1 MASQK
6 GMACI
11 AALALLAFV
20 CHAAMGSDENDNRTT
35 THAITV
41 NAASLPDF
49 DGDGTVGF
57 SDFVIFAQNFG
68 KEVPSPVVAIPDAN
82 LWVAIEDALGKAN
95 GVPITQAEMAT
106 LDRLWAVRRYI
117 SDGQT
122 SSCRPFPIGHST
134 APTASLADLTS
145 PRCKL
150 QHALQITTFSFPPY
164 NFPYKYIHKQS

>member
-1 MASQK
+1 MASRK

-20 CHAAMGSDENDNRTT
+20 CHAAIGADSDDDRTT

-68 KEVPSPVVAIPDAN
+68 KEVPSD
-82 LWVAIEDALGKAN
+82 
-95 GVPITQAEMAT
+95 
-106 LDRLWAVRRYI
+106 DRARWSRFTRRRM
-117 SDGQT
+117 DRTGRT
-122 SSCRPFPIGHST
+122 RPIG
-134 APTASLADLTS
+134 
-145 PRCKL
+145 
-150 QHALQITTFSFPPY
+150 
-164 NFPYKYIHKQS
+164 

>member
-82 LWVAIEDALGKAN
+82 LWVAIEDALGKASAA
-95 GVPITQAEMAT
+95 PITQARDGDIGSSLGRET
-106 LDRLWAVRRYI
+106 VHQRWANFI
-117 SDGQT
+117 L
-122 SSCRPFPIGHST
+122 P
-134 APTASLADLTS
+134 ALS
-145 PRCKL
+145 PLGIQQR
-150 QHALQITTFSFPPY
+150 QRHPWRI
-164 NFPYKYIHKQS
+164 